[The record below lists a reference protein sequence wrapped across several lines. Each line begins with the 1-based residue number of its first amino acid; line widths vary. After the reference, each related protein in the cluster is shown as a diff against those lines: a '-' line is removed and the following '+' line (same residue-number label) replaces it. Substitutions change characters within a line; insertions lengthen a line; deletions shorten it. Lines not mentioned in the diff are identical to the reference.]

1 MTESPAVTAAV
12 TVGSPL
18 SEAGRTAPP
27 SVPERPPATGVGRRL
42 AHAAG
47 YLLRRPGLS
56 LSLLFL
62 LAVLIAAFFPDLLT
76 ADNPLRGDVT
86 ERLRGPSSEH
96 WFGTDQLGRDLFARM
111 VHGAARSLQATV
123 LAVAVGLAIG
133 ATLGLVSGFVGGRT
147 DAVIMRLVDL
157 ALAIPALLLA
167 LALITALGF
176 GTVNVALA
184 VGATSVAAFARVTRA
199 EVLRVRTA
207 VFVEAAVSC
216 GARRDQVLVRHVLP
230 HSWGPVLVLAA
241 LEFGTAI
248 LAVSALSFLG
258 FGAAPPTPEWGSLVA
273 DGRDYLGTS
282 WWLTTMP
289 GLTVVATVLAA
300 NRVAR
305 AVEGERGTG
314 R

>member
-1 MTESPAVTAAV
+1 MVTVAGPHPAAEPTGPPSAPEQSPAA
-12 TVGSPL
+12 
-18 SEAGRTAPP
+18 
-27 SVPERPPATGVGRRL
+27 GVGRRL
-42 AHAAG
+42 ARAVVS
-47 YLLRRPGLS
+47 LSRRPGLA
-56 LSLLFL
+56 LSLLLL
-62 LAVLIAAFFPDLLT
+62 LAVLVAAFVPDLLT
-76 ADNPLRGDVT
+76 SDNPLRGDVT
-86 ERLRGPSSEH
+86 ERLRGPSAEH

-111 VHGAARSLQATV
+111 VHGAALSLQATV
-123 LAVAVGLAIG
+123 LAVAVGLVCG
-133 ATLGLVSGFVGGRT
+133 AALGMVSGFFGGRV

-176 GTVNVALA
+176 GTVNIALA

-216 GARRDQVLVRHVLP
+216 GARSDQVLLRHVLP
-230 HSWGPVLVLAA
+230 HAWGPVLVLAA
-241 LEFGTAI
+241 LEFGTAV

-273 DGRDYLGTS
+273 DGRDYLDTA

-300 NRVAR
+300 NRIAR
-305 AVEGERGTG
+305 ALEGERRTG

>member
-1 MTESPAVTAAV
+1 M
-12 TVGSPL
+12 L
-18 SEAGRTAPP
+18 R
-27 SVPERPPATGVGRRL
+27 
-42 AHAAG
+42 AAG
-47 YLLRRPGLS
+47 YLLRRPGLA
-56 LSLLFL
+56 LSILLL
-62 LAVLIAAFFPDLLT
+62 LTVLVAAFFPTLLT
-76 ADNPLRGDVT
+76 SDNPLRGEVA
-86 ERLRGPSSEH
+86 ERLRGPSADH
-96 WFGTDQLGRDLFARM
+96 WFGTDQLGRDLFTRM
-111 VHGAARSLQATV
+111 VHGAALSLQATV
-123 LAVAVGLAIG
+123 LAVAVGLASG
-133 ATLGLVSGFVGGRT
+133 AALGLVSGFFGGRT

-216 GARRDQVLVRHVLP
+216 GARRDQVLLRHVLP
-230 HSWGPVLVLAA
+230 HAWGPVLVLAA
-241 LEFGTAI
+241 LEFGTAV

-258 FGAAPPTPEWGSLVA
+258 FGAAPPTPEWGSLVS
-273 DGRDYLGTS
+273 DGRTYLATA

-305 AVEGERGTG
+305 AFEGEQEKG